1 MSEYIVRIDDD
12 YDGPALRQEL
22 ARAVELVLQA
32 AREKFYRRNQVIRR
46 GVSGYDGNA
55 VTRTA
60 DLKQRQDDKFQ
71 KDFGRPQS

>member
-1 MSEYIVRIDDD
+1 MSEFIVRIDDD

-32 AREKFYRRNQVIRR
+32 AREKFYRTNQVIRR
-46 GVSGYDGNA
+46 GVSGYDGDA

-60 DLKQRQDDKFQ
+60 ERAAKKADKFQ